1 MGRKQKTTNNVLNT
15 IPIPTEKQKIARVLN
30 GRGKNLF
37 EIQFSDG
44 NTTLCI
50 LPPKFRNLIW
60 VKRETTE
67 RVSKVG
73 GEIEHVLFSDHIKHL
88 KYQEIWPRGF
98 ESQEEENSRHET
110 DSEELFVNTNRHEI
124 DDDTTTSSENEED

>member
-1 MGRKQKTTNNVLNT
+1 MTTFT
-15 IPIPTEKQKIARVLN
+15 RVLN

-60 VKRETTE
+60 VKRGKETTE
-67 RVSKVG
+67 RVGKVG

-88 KYQEIWPRGF
+88 KYQEIWPQGF
-98 ESQEEENSRHET
+98 ENQEEENSRQDT
-110 DSEELFVNTNRHEI
+110 NSDELFVNTNRHEI
-124 DDDTTTSSENEED
+124 GDDTTTSSENEEN